1 MLATVSYVVVEDVAA
16 SWEQY
21 GRFADALDGPTP
33 VGLILHAAGPTDE
46 GFRIVGVWESEEAW
60 RRFATQLDDGADS
73 PELVHVLRALRP
85 KHVIYRQGEAER

>member
-21 GRFADALDGPTP
+21 GRFADALEGPTP
-33 VGLILHAAGPTDE
+33 AGLILHAAGPTDE

-60 RRFATQLDDGADS
+60 RRFATQLDAGSES
-73 PELVHVLRALRP
+73 PEVVHALRALRP
-85 KHVIYRQGEAER
+85 RHVIYGKGKEKR